1 MITTLNKCAKNKRL
15 HVGLQKMFW
24 VDASNTVA
32 FMINQESSILLDRG
46 IPKKIGEV
54 RGKLIILKKKIVVF
68 QNVHNDLIA
77 NKIRC

>member
-1 MITTLNKCAKNKRL
+1 
-15 HVGLQKMFW
+15 MFW

>member
-1 MITTLNKCAKNKRL
+1 MIRTLNKRAKNKRL

-46 IPKKIGEV
+46 IPKKIGKV
-54 RGKLIILKKKIVVF
+54 RGKLII
-68 QNVHNDLIA
+68 
-77 NKIRC
+77 